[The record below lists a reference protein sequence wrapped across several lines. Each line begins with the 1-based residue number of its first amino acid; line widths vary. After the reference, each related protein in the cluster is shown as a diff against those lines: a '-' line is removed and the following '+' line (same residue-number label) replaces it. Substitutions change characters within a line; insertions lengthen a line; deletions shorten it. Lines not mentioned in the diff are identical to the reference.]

1 MRCLDGGE
9 IPPFQDGCMYRP
21 VRATGLFL
29 SGCDARHIVVLQSS
43 RLIAEKKPRLRA
55 TAVTI

>member
-1 MRCLDGGE
+1 
-9 IPPFQDGCMYRP
+9 MYRP
-21 VRATGLFL
+21 VRATGFFL
-29 SGCDARHIVVLQSS
+29 SGCDTRHIVVLQSS